1 MVRYKLGQKEQ
12 TRERIIT
19 AAGRCFKKDGYSGI
33 GVDGLA
39 KEAGVTSGA
48 FYGHFGSKKA
58 AFAAAIVSGLD
69 EVRLA
74 IESLQ
79 QKYGEN
85 WWRAFAKFYMNQKRT
100 CDLTESCALQ
110 SLTPEVG
117 RSDEA
122 MRTLFETELLKVIEV
137 ANGGSSQTIDQK
149 INDKTWSNLAMLIGG
164 VTLARAVKDEKLSNE
179 IANAIQN
186 AVISAQKPECTG
198 PQSPD

>member
-19 AAGRCFKKDGYSGI
+19 AAARCFKKGGYSGI

-58 AFAAAIVSGLD
+58 AFEAAIVSGLD

-74 IESLQ
+74 IEGLQ

-149 INDKTWSNLAMLIGG
+149 INDKTWTNLALLIGG

-186 AVISAQKPECTG
+186 AVISTQNPERTG